1 MYAYV
6 YVLGRRKM
14 NLNNIFKPQLYIYIS
29 FIMSAVFYQ
38 LNKLK
43 AQRNVNMF
51 YETCNQGSL
60 TKRTIPR
67 S

>member
-1 MYAYV
+1 
-6 YVLGRRKM
+6 
-14 NLNNIFKPQLYIYIS
+14 
-29 FIMSAVFYQ
+29 MSAVFYQ